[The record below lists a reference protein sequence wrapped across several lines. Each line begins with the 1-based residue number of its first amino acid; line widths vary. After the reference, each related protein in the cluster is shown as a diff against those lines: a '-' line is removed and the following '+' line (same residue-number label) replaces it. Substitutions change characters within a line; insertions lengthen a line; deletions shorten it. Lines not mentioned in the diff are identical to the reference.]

1 VEILL
6 DARESNVMNINTWM
20 PMVSAEFVHVDQD
33 KNFSSTVSV
42 LIADSMKLL
51 FVSAVQVLP
60 DMSVKDKFA
69 QMIVIDSSDQL
80 VEMIHTVN

>member
-1 VEILL
+1 
-6 DARESNVMNINTWM
+6 
-20 PMVSAEFVHVDQD
+20 
-33 KNFSSTVSV
+33 
-42 LIADSMKLL
+42 MKLL

-69 QMIVIDSSDQL
+69 QMIATDSSDQL